1 MTRKLLIGCFIFS
14 LMLGSSIAGAE
25 ERPSEEAPM
34 LSRIPYLNRMFKNV
48 ALAEDADVERIGIDF
63 DFDFNLEQVHADMP
77 KRQSKRDRRQ
87 RLEAENRALLVEN
100 ARLQA
105 QLEFAEERAELIAE
119 IARLKEGSR
128 TATRPRNGRVRR

>member
-1 MTRKLLIGCFIFS
+1 
-14 LMLGSSIAGAE
+14 
-25 ERPSEEAPM
+25 
-34 LSRIPYLNRMFKNV
+34 
-48 ALAEDADVERIGIDF
+48 
-63 DFDFNLEQVHADMP
+63 MP

>member
-1 MTRKLLIGCFIFS
+1 MTRKLLIGCFIFL

-48 ALAEDADVERIGIDF
+48 ALAEDADVERIGI

-119 IARLKEGSR
+119 VARLKEGSR